1 MNSDKMIAFLKK
13 ILFKNTQKV
22 IIINSD
28 DFEINE
34 IDEDMYTE
42 SNFENISQKN
52 SKIKSSKKK
61 IRKTPF

>member
-1 MNSDKMIAFLKK
+1 MNLDKMIVYRKK
-13 ILFKNTQKV
+13 IPYKNIQKV
-22 IIINSD
+22 IIINLD

-52 SKIKSSKKK
+52 SKNKSSKKRIK
-61 IRKTPF
+61 K

>member
-1 MNSDKMIAFLKK
+1 MNSDKMIAFHKK

-22 IIINSD
+22 IIINLD